1 MRQGSGG
8 PVKVS
13 GEGEEGRRRKK
24 EEKEEKKEE
33 QEEEKEKEEEE
44 KGWMVN
50 CARGMGMA

>member
-13 GEGEEGRRRKK
+13 GEGEEGRRRK
-24 EEKEEKKEE
+24 KEEKKEE

>member
-1 MRQGSGG
+1 MLIHETGLR
-8 PVKVS
+8 KVS
-13 GEGEEGRRRKK
+13 GEGEEGRRRK
-24 EEKEEKKEE
+24 KEEKKEE